1 MATST
6 GAAHEASVRCGVW
19 AGREHWTN
27 IKVGREKRNGPGVQQ
42 WSDGSKY
49 EGEFVN
55 DLKHGTGVF
64 TWTNGEFYDG
74 SFYKDYR
81 HGNGTYSWPAGF
93 KFVGKFYLNRKEGYG
108 IQTFPDGTTFQG
120 LYHADERFGPGVVT
134 YPDGRQDVGLW
145 HRERLLRLCTAL
157 EGGFTLHAFPE
168 HMARINCKKEPKTQS
183 QSSAKGP
190 ETKAKPG
197 TREVGMDPLLSPYH
211 ELLQDERFILPPD
224 MDRYSTDSDH
234 LPVPWGLRKELDL
247 QFFGEHC
254 DNPDTNPDVSAALPL
269 QQRMQAHIHRHRFEV
284 EALDWDVEAVLSENR
299 ERFGPKGSLEL
310 NSEGL
315 IQEASLGDPQSV
327 YRILRDGKIHPDVGD
342 ARGHTALI
350 AATVNCHNDVIHL
363 LLDSG
368 ADVNNLN
375 CEGMSALAVCNVLYY
390 PIQSLHETVAEKVP
404 QKTHPKSQ
412 AVKARS
418 PSVNSPQS
426 SIVEATKN
434 RAQTTKQ
441 ADQPNQADDTAPKD
455 HTNQADNEATD
466 PAQCNDSQVS
476 LYNGQGYC
484 QEEADQDEDEQYLQ
498 DCSDQ
503 AALDLDRMD
512 MTAVRERC
520 SIQVLDGNIPLG
532 SVPWHEKGGSDGLTQ
547 QQEEGEAGS
556 EEDRRRERRGS
567 LMVDP
572 AFDSTRSLAS
582 FHIHVTEEVM
592 QKTAEALSR
601 SGLVPPADTQE
612 TVRKMALM
620 KTEHRGR
627 WNTIKLLLDRG
638 ADPNASSVPMP
649 VLFLAIKAGH
659 IQAVR
664 RLLECGARTDMCLPS
679 EQKGFYP
686 LHIAAA
692 LPGAEGPKITEL
704 LLHAVA
710 DPDVTAQDAYE
721 VFKLDKNPVEPQA
734 GFGNKTS
741 TSSGPPSQFYM
752 APSVPPEE
760 GGRTPLHMACQRD
773 KDYTNAREVVSLL
786 LSHKA
791 STNLLWSG
799 HSPLSLAIAS
809 GNDLAVDELL
819 AGGADPNLPLT
830 RRVGSALCAMT
841 NISYDCAAHLRNR
854 TKLLEKLMKAGANIL
869 MPVVV
874 GEGRR
879 CAVGTAVDYAHY
891 AFHQDWRIA
900 HTPYHALNQRERE
913 AYNARR
919 QILSVMGDLL
929 RQAAI
934 RMERQ
939 RGEREQG
946 LGISS
951 VSPTEKFVYTGA
963 GSTPPWNKAARAV
976 LPEEQDSTESLPQ
989 QIEQQQRAEKRRG
1002 SKAVIVRKPLFKY
1015 CYQCGRSVG
1024 VVLIAC
1030 SRCHEVF
1037 YCSKTCK
1044 MKAWNDRHK
1053 DECVRVPGV
1062 THSENTLLIQERK
1075 GQPSTV
1081 KMFAESQN
1089 NPTKASLIEQM
1100 KVHLKLDRLK
1110 EKLARGLLQAKPKDP
1125 NNSVRKAKSNEGSQD
1140 PAAQRRYL
1148 GAGAKTKM
1156 GQLNLAQK
1164 LSESQYENL
1173 KENYSFI

>member
-6 GAAHEASVRCGVW
+6 SVAPEASVRCGVR
-19 AGREHWTN
+19 AGRERWTN
-27 IKVGREKRNGPGVQQ
+27 IKAGREKRNGPGVQQ
-42 WSDGSKY
+42 WSDGSNY

-134 YPDGRQDVGLW
+134 YPDGHQDVGLW

-157 EGGFTLHAFPE
+157 EGGFTLQAFPE

-224 MDRYSTDSDH
+224 MDHYSTDSDH

-299 ERFGPKGSLEL
+299 QRFGPKGSLEL

-368 ADVNNLN
+368 ADVNKLN

-418 PSVNSPQS
+418 SSMNSPQS

-434 RAQTTKQ
+434 RAQNTKQ
-441 ADQPNQADDTAPKD
+441 ADQPNQADDIVPKG
-455 HTNQADNEATD
+455 HTNQVDNEAMD
-466 PAQCNDSQVS
+466 RGQCNDSQVS

-484 QEEADQDEDEQYLQ
+484 QEEADQDEVEQYLQ
-498 DCSDQ
+498 ECSDQ
-503 AALDLDRMD
+503 AALDLDCMDRMV
-512 MTAVRERC
+512 VRERC

-532 SVPWHEKGGSDGLTQ
+532 CVPWHEGGGSNDLTQ

-556 EEDRRRERRGS
+556 EEDRRRRERRGS

-572 AFDSTRSLAS
+572 AFESTRSLAS

-601 SGLVPPADTQE
+601 SGLVPHADTQE

-627 WNTIKLLLDRG
+627 WTTMKLLLDRG

-679 EQKGFYP
+679 EQRGFYP

-710 DPDVTAQDAYE
+710 DPDVTAQDAHE

-734 GFGNKTS
+734 GFGNKSS

-773 KDYTNAREVVSLL
+773 KDYTNATEVVSLL

-929 RQAAI
+929 RQAVI

-939 RGEREQG
+939 RVEREQG

-963 GSTPPWNKAARAV
+963 GATPPWNKAARAV
-976 LPEEQDSTESLPQ
+976 LSEEQDSTVSLPQ
-989 QIEQQQRAEKRRG
+989 QIEQQQRAEQRRG

-1053 DECVRVPGV
+1053 DECVRV
-1062 THSENTLLIQERK
+1062 S
-1075 GQPSTV
+1075 
-1081 KMFAESQN
+1081 
-1089 NPTKASLIEQM
+1089 
-1100 KVHLKLDRLK
+1100 
-1110 EKLARGLLQAKPKDP
+1110 AKPKDP
-1125 NNSVRKAKSNEGSQD
+1125 NSSIRKAKSSEGSQD
-1140 PAAQRRYL
+1140 PATRRRYL
-1148 GAGAKTKM
+1148 GAGAKTKT

-1164 LSESQYENL
+1164 LSETHYGNL